1 MIFLKVAV
9 LMWNRRNILCW
20 MLFRLQSWRV
30 FGLGSV
36 DQVCPMFSTE
46 RNEKRMD
53 SFSVVVGNEN
63 MNHVAVKSV
72 GCYSCLLCCVR
83 CRWVWSFCAGY
94 LLTFLLSLGLS
105 CWWCCAACVRSG
117 SSSWYPRWG
126 RWCGRFSKDS
136 RRFFWLAPV
145 CIFHLCVAECVIFFF

>member
-1 MIFLKVAV
+1 
-9 LMWNRRNILCW
+9 
-20 MLFRLQSWRV
+20 
-30 FGLGSV
+30 
-36 DQVCPMFSTE
+36 
-46 RNEKRMD
+46 
-53 SFSVVVGNEN
+53 

-145 CIFHLCVAECVIFFF
+145 CIFHLCVAECVIYLFLIYQITRQIDSFIYSSSRLLFFINEGNKIKTFSWISINITQSSLTGLTIFAGELFK